1 MLQSALRL
9 IYPAQCVSCGDLTEA
24 DFGLCGPCWRDTA
37 FVGGLV
43 CDACGVP
50 LPGEDR
56 GEQVLC
62 DDCMVIARPWARG
75 RAALIYEGTG
85 RKLVLALKHGDRT
98 EIARTV
104 APWMARAAG
113 PLVQMDTVLVPVPLH
128 WTRLLQ
134 RRYNQAG
141 LLVHRLA
148 RLLDLPCCPDALVR
162 RRRTISLGG
171 KSRNDRFVHMT
182 GAIAPHPR
190 RHAMNGRPVLLVDD
204 VMTSGATLA
213 AATEAAHSAGA
224 SEVCV
229 LLLARATK
237 AP

>member
-9 IYPAQCVSCGDLTEA
+9 IYPAQCVSCGDLTET
-24 DFGLCGPCWRDTA
+24 DFALCGTCWRDTS
-37 FVGGLV
+37 FIGGLV
-43 CDACGVP
+43 CDACGSP

-75 RAALIYEGTG
+75 RAALVYDGTG

-104 APWMARAAG
+104 CPWMARAAA
-113 PLVQMDTVLVPVPLH
+113 PLLRADTALVPIPLH

-141 LLVHRLA
+141 LLVNRLSL
-148 RLLDLPCCPDALVR
+148 LLDLPCCPDALVR
-162 RRRTISLGG
+162 RRRTTPLGG
-171 KSRNDRFVHMT
+171 KSREDRFKHLSGTIV
-182 GAIAPHPR
+182 PHPR
-190 RHAMNGRPVLLVDD
+190 RNAMKGKPVLLVDD

-224 SEVCV
+224 SEVCA